1 MVILLSYKEDKFCN
15 IYEILWK
22 NGNLQRQATKGVLVT
37 KESND
42 KITELIIIIG
52 NKWTDCS
59 PRFLVSLKLCFTLNK
74 QLIKLSS
81 ENPTS

>member
-1 MVILLSYKEDKFCN
+1 MNSN
-15 IYEILWK
+15 EILWK

-52 NKWTDCS
+52 N
-59 PRFLVSLKLCFTLNK
+59 
-74 QLIKLSS
+74 
-81 ENPTS
+81 